1 MITLDTQRVTQLSA
15 TPMAAP
21 TVEEINAKAAEAREK
36 PMPVESS
43 QRAHVDLSAAGRG
56 AAGKTEEVEETSGD
70 ETSERIKELAK
81 RIAKLREELK
91 EQMAELQAVMSDR
104 ALSEE
109 QRKVKAQGIQTR
121 IGSTTAALMS
131 ANAQMVALIAEQK
144 NQQQKKEG

>member
-1 MITLDTQRVTQLSA
+1 MITFDTQRVTQQSA
-15 TPMAAP
+15 TPMAVP
-21 TVEEINAKAAEAREK
+21 TIEEINAKAAESREK

-56 AAGKTEEVEETSGD
+56 AAGKTEEVEETAGD
-70 ETSERIKELAK
+70 AISERIKELAK
-81 RIAKLREELK
+81 RIAKLREELQ

-131 ANAQMVALIAEQK
+131 ANAQMVSLLAEQK